1 MAGYKIMQLTHEQK
15 VKKARK
21 MITSF
26 EVKKHIPLFSSTQ
39 WNERAN
45 AKRLKE
51 QNKFTHGKR
60 QAN

>member
-1 MAGYKIMQLTHEQK
+1 MQLTHEQK

-21 MITSF
+21 MITSI
-26 EVKKHIPLFSSTQ
+26 EVKHHVPLFSSAQ

-51 QNKFTHGKR
+51 QIKFTHGKK
-60 QAN
+60 QTS

>member
-1 MAGYKIMQLTHEQK
+1 MQLTHEQK

-21 MITSF
+21 MITSI
-26 EVKKHIPLFSSTQ
+26 EVKHHVPLFSSTQ

-60 QAN
+60 QVD